1 VIVPLQ
7 IVTSTGS
14 RNGFA
19 SHNCT
24 GQHHFLILVLP
35 WMGQTGIDFM
45 TGIARTLAGA
55 AIVAVSTIVA
65 LPALSQST
73 VTDAAK
79 RRPAPGPIVG
89 AGLPVLAVGY
99 GVYWLVTRRRRKAE

>member
-1 VIVPLQ
+1 MIVPLQ